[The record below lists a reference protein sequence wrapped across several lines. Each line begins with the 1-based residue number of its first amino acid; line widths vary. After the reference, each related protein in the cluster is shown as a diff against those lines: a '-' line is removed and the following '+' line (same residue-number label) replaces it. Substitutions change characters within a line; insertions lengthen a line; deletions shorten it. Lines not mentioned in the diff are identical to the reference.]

1 MHSTQHP
8 SQLPDK
14 KHILMLSNHGVHEWN
29 VIPGLT
35 DTGGQNVFVNQFT
48 EELSRHDLRI
58 TIGNRGGYAH
68 PVTGKPQKGV
78 VPKSPDQHIIYL
90 EDGKAKFIRKED
102 MGEQVDELADF
113 LYKFLEEEGTEID
126 LIISHYWDAALVGE
140 SFRAR
145 LKDPPPHIWVPH
157 SLGEIKKR
165 NMPKD
170 TWASLRIQ
178 ERIAY
183 EQQILS
189 KVDRVGSTSAII
201 SKSFREDYDYQV
213 EPIWLPPC
221 VSPSRFYPH
230 QVAENAPIWQ
240 ILAEGAN
247 QPVAVIKNKQIITEV
262 SRTDTTK
269 RKDILIKAFASL
281 QNRHPD
287 TLLAITIDANKE
299 PLGIELMELIQSL
312 GIRDKVAVLG
322 SVWDV
327 LPDLYAIS
335 QIYCTPSIMEGFGM
349 SAQEAAATKVPV
361 IASQLVPFATQ
372 YLFNEPLINDDK
384 DPYQIGEGAII
395 VSPDNISGFA
405 EAISRLLTDDQL
417 RRKMG
422 KRAYQI
428 TIPRFTW
435 PRVVDQFL
443 QEIPLG

>member
-1 MHSTQHP
+1 
-8 SQLPDK
+8 
-14 KHILMLSNHGVHEWN
+14 
-29 VIPGLT
+29 
-35 DTGGQNVFVNQFT
+35 
-48 EELSRHDLRI
+48 
-58 TIGNRGGYAH
+58 
-68 PVTGKPQKGV
+68 
-78 VPKSPDQHIIYL
+78 
-90 EDGKAKFIRKED
+90 
-102 MGEQVDELADF
+102 
-113 LYKFLEEEGTEID
+113 
-126 LIISHYWDAALVGE
+126 
-140 SFRAR
+140 
-145 LKDPPPHIWVPH
+145 
-157 SLGEIKKR
+157 
-165 NMPKD
+165 
-170 TWASLRIQ
+170 
-178 ERIAY
+178 
-183 EQQILS
+183 
-189 KVDRVGSTSAII
+189 
-201 SKSFREDYDYQV
+201 
-213 EPIWLPPC
+213 
-221 VSPSRFYPH
+221 
-230 QVAENAPIWQ
+230 
-240 ILAEGAN
+240 
-247 QPVAVIKNKQIITEV
+247 
-262 SRTDTTK
+262 
-269 RKDILIKAFASL
+269 
-281 QNRHPD
+281 
-287 TLLAITIDANKE
+287 
-299 PLGIELMELIQSL
+299 MELIQSL